1 MSKTKRVYEVEGTD
15 YETQTYFEMGH
26 AVVDVYK
33 IAYPHRRFFRKK
45 YIGSKSFWVED
56 YPTISD
62 GIEYVLLVKIKQQKE
77 KEEKYNKIQ
86 KFLAGGR

>member
-1 MSKTKRVYEVEGTD
+1 MSNSKRVYEIKGKI
-15 YETQTYFEMGH
+15 YETKTYFDMGI
-26 AVVDVYK
+26 AMVDVYE

-45 YIGSKSFWVED
+45 YLGSKSFWVED
-56 YPTISD
+56 YPTVSD

-77 KEEKYNKIQ
+77 KEEKYSKIQ